1 MNETD
6 KVPALGEFTV
16 HSGRQTRT
24 KLRRSQL
31 LRKAVEECRP
41 VRWDIMGLGAEQ

>member
-41 VRWDIMGLGAEQ
+41 VRWDIRGLGAEQ